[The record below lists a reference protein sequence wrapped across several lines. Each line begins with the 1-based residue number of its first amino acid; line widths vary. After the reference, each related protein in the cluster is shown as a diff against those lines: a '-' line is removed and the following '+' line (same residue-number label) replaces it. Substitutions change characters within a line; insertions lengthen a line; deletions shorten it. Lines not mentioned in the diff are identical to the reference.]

1 MKLCTIKEYHLGTKL
16 GQVRSVP
23 VRLGARPENAVLFVY
38 SSQPNL
44 DPWPE
49 LFDYPQDTLKMVL
62 YTENGIPMWERDLGP
77 GVIQVSGMR
86 RLFPLTLMEMAWMKS
101 GFSTT

>member
-44 DPWPE
+44 GKGTSAP
-49 LFDYPQDTLKMVL
+49 VL
-62 YTENGIPMWERDLGP
+62 S
-77 GVIQVSGMR
+77 QVSGMR
-86 RLFPLTLMEMAWMKS
+86 RLFPLTLMGWR
-101 GFSTT
+101 G